1 MTLAEQYMR
10 TTLLGTSLGLPGPTG
25 ERNGLSFAPRGVV
38 LCAASTI
45 GVLLNQLAAVL
56 ATGNRAL
63 VLAESQDVIPK
74 GLPAQV
80 RELIEFAGSL
90 DAVKTEF
97 QIALVEA
104 SIAPALRPQLA
115 ARTGAI
121 VGMIDTTEEGAI
133 ALWRLVAERAL
144 CVNTTAAGG
153 NASLMTLGL

>member
-1 MTLAEQYMR
+1 
-10 TTLLGTSLGLPGPTG
+10 
-25 ERNGLSFAPRGVV
+25 V
-38 LCAASTI
+38 LCAASSI

-63 VLAESQDVIPK
+63 VPAQFRDVIPQ
-74 GLPAQV
+74 GLPKQV
-80 RELIEFAGSL
+80 KELIDFADSIE
-90 DAVKTEF
+90 ACTNEF

-104 SIAPALRPQLA
+104 SLANGLRAQLA
-115 ARTGAI
+115 AHPGAI
-121 VGMIDTTEEGAI
+121 IGMIDTSEEGAI